1 MSASYWSANGPGSDG
16 VTADS
21 GVVMLGTEGWLWEAA
36 PQSGLAKVVCQRGEF
51 RESGKGDGERY
62 REKKIERE
70 TSEEKNER
78 AEEERRERGES

>member
-51 RESGKGDGERY
+51 RESGKGGGGGE
-62 REKKIERE
+62 IERKE
-70 TSEEKNER
+70 DRER
-78 AEEERRERGES
+78 RGRRELGGERRELGGER